1 MLDDV
6 FKILS
11 AAQDALGRRA
21 IYRRRDGGETT
32 LTVAPE
38 RFWNGSLGGVYPVAV
53 DRALWSFRADS
64 LDGAPEVGDEL
75 DVEFGERVETFRV
88 VKNRDD
94 DRCWTW
100 RDEAARARYLVCSE
114 PVRKR

>member
-1 MLDDV
+1 MLDGV
-6 FKILS
+6 FEILS
-11 AAQDALGRRA
+11 RAQDALGRRA
-21 IYRRRDGGETT
+21 VYRRRDGGETS
-32 LTVAPE
+32 LIVAPE
-38 RFWNGSLGGVYPVAV
+38 RFWSGSLGGVYPVAV

-64 LDGAPEVGDEL
+64 LDAAPEVGDEL

-94 DRCWTW
+94 DRCQTW
-100 RDEAARARYLVCSE
+100 RDEAARTRYLVCTE

>member
-6 FKILS
+6 FKMLS
-11 AAQDALGRRA
+11 AAQDALGRPA
-21 IYRRRDGGETT
+21 VYRRRDGGETS

-38 RFWNGSLGGVYPVAV
+38 RFWNGGLGGVYPVAV

-64 LDGAPEVGDEL
+64 LDAAPEVGDEL
-75 DVEFGERVETFRV
+75 DVAFGARVETFRV

-100 RDEAARARYLVCSE
+100 RDGAARVRYLVCSE
-114 PVRKR
+114 PVKKR

>member
-21 IYRRRDGGETT
+21 VYRRRGGGETT

-53 DRALWSFRADS
+53 DRALCSFRADS
-64 LDGAPEVGDEL
+64 LEGAPEVGDEL
-75 DVEFGERVETFRV
+75 DVEFGGRVETFRV

-94 DRCWTW
+94 DRYWTG
-100 RDEAARARYLVCSE
+100 RDEAARERYLVCSE
-114 PVRKR
+114 PVKNR

>member
-6 FKILS
+6 FKMLS

-21 IYRRRDGGETT
+21 VYRRRDGGETT

-38 RFWNGSLGGVYPVAV
+38 RFWNGGLGGVYPVAV

-64 LDGAPEVGDEL
+64 LDAPPEVGDEI

-94 DRCWTW
+94 DRAWTW
-100 RDEAARARYLVCSE
+100 RDGSARVRYLVCSE